1 MLRVLLPLIL
11 LSLSCMKKKQ
21 DLDPEKVD
29 SSTLKVSKI
38 EAKLITSP
46 KRKVTFNLRKS
57 EQAMY
62 AQFVICTVTK
72 PVRCNP
78 SEKAPGIARSDD
90 YEFLSPPAGDLEI
103 KLRACV
109 EAPYAQNVDKF
120 CGDWKRAS
128 IGSPSIM

>member
-1 MLRVLLPLIL
+1 
-11 LSLSCMKKKQ
+11 MKKKQ

-109 EAPYAQNVDKF
+109 EAPYAQNVDKL